1 MTTNRSL
8 RRKQRTHK
16 SASMVATS
24 LLATSA
30 LLGTY
35 LGNPRLGRA
44 YATGVCTVENASDFN
59 RYIVNTDCDIIYITE
74 NFTATDF
81 SRAIGGDGDERTSL
95 TINGVGEGI
104 TITGGGIAAFSLLDN
119 ENSVLSLTISNLT
132 ITGFRSTGEGG
143 AIYTTGD
150 VTVTNSIFSGNL
162 AGTSG
167 GAIYTN
173 GDVIVT
179 NSIFSGND
187 AVDYGGAIYAFSGIG
202 TNYVTVTNSTFSDNS
217 ATEQYGGAIYTGSVK
232 VTNSTFSGNNAEY
245 GGALFA
251 TSGASVTNST
261 FSENTARTY
270 GGGALSASGGASVTN
285 STFSENTAGDYGG
298 AIKSISASSI
308 TNSIFS
314 ANTAGTNGGAIYSRS
329 NSGVTFSIFNTND
342 TVFYRSGLAFLE
354 LTLPDQLGVIVGD
367 PLLGAL
373 QNNGGSTLTMLPGTG
388 SPAID
393 SGSNDLALELSVD
406 PDADEVPL
414 DFDQRGTGF
423 PRIFNATVDMGA
435 VEVQGIAA
443 SGGASG
449 AEVETGDGIGVN
461 SLTSVLLQDQS
472 GLDSDWSDHDIFLS
486 ALSNVLKEKPNSEL
500 KVLADGSVKL
510 TAFLPTDRA
519 FRKLAFDLT
528 GVRPRNDKAA
538 MRVIESLDLET
549 IEKVLLYHV
558 ILGDPIGSSDALK
571 ANGVTLTTLSGET
584 FSVRVTKRPN
594 IFLRDL
600 DKNLRN
606 PKVLLKRVDI
616 NSGNRQIAHVIN
628 RVLIPV
634 EDIK

>member
-1 MTTNRSL
+1 M
-8 RRKQRTHK
+8 
-16 SASMVATS
+16 
-24 LLATSA
+24 
-30 LLGTY
+30 
-35 LGNPRLGRA
+35 
-44 YATGVCTVENASDFN
+44 
-59 RYIVNTDCDIIYITE
+59 
-74 NFTATDF
+74 
-81 SRAIGGDGDERTSL
+81 
-95 TINGVGEGI
+95 
-104 TITGGGIAAFSLLDN
+104 
-119 ENSVLSLTISNLT
+119 
-132 ITGFRSTGEGG
+132 
-143 AIYTTGD
+143 
-150 VTVTNSIFSGNL
+150 
-162 AGTSG
+162 
-167 GAIYTN
+167 
-173 GDVIVT
+173 
-179 NSIFSGND
+179 
-187 AVDYGGAIYAFSGIG
+187 
-202 TNYVTVTNSTFSDNS
+202 
-217 ATEQYGGAIYTGSVK
+217 
-232 VTNSTFSGNNAEY
+232 
-245 GGALFA
+245 
-251 TSGASVTNST
+251 
-261 FSENTARTY
+261 
-270 GGGALSASGGASVTN
+270 
-285 STFSENTAGDYGG
+285 
-298 AIKSISASSI
+298 
-308 TNSIFS
+308 
-314 ANTAGTNGGAIYSRS
+314 
-329 NSGVTFSIFNTND
+329 TFSIFNTND

-373 QNNGGSTLTMLPGTG
+373 QNNGGSTLTMEPGAG

-393 SGSNDLALELSVD
+393 SGENTSVTGI
-406 PDADEVPL
+406 